1 MKADSSLF
9 TYPHHDCSENQTAH
23 LDEVSQIVLEGQ
35 GLLLMLCVYILS
47 EILAREGGREGERDE
62 RKKNYT
68 VEKRN
73 FQSCCMCVLVGL
85 ENEEEVEEEKKRGK
99 RAVEWRGRRGV

>member
-47 EILAREGGREGERDE
+47 EILAREGGRERGKSRETKD
-62 RKKNYT
+62 
-68 VEKRN
+68 
-73 FQSCCMCVLVGL
+73 GL
-85 ENEEEVEEEKKRGK
+85 EKIRITPIASPGMVFFDLFRSYEHLSTFAFEFESV
-99 RAVEWRGRRGV
+99 